1 MESQTPNYWESEM
14 KKNFVKATLAGITLA
29 FGVTATGAIAQERSS
44 ICDMEPTSFNVWFLQ
59 KFYC

>member
-1 MESQTPNYWESEM
+1 M

-29 FGVTATGAIAQERSS
+29 FGVTATGAIAQERST